1 MSIQDYIKDEMS
13 TLDKGIVAT
22 PKNREYLESFAKANH
37 GSMDLLLMQMAIQF
51 GYKMA
56 LENVQDKLNVD
67 A

>member
-22 PKNREYLESFAKANH
+22 PKNREHLESFARANH

-56 LENVQDKLNVD
+56 LEDIQDELKVD